1 MLCFYRWSAQGKFF
15 GRLGEDSISIY
26 ETPVS
31 CHPVYSPKNHSLCG
45 NIFLSLLSGSFHF
58 EISWQDKWQVNAVHV
73 WLHPLHHYSSSHI
86 LLTVL
91 STFCMVLARRICVT
105 IRRFLIWWSFPFF
118 LMTFTFDSRVRLWG
132 DASHSKGL
140 QICWITF
147 CSIRRNH
154 SLTMRYEH
162 FDSLS
167 LLHNFH
173 RRIAMK

>member
-31 CHPVYSPKNHSLCG
+31 CHPVYSPKNRYLCG

-73 WLHPLHHYSSSHI
+73 WLHPLHHYSSSHV

-91 STFCMVLARRICVT
+91 STFCIVIDKENLCDNQEVLDLVIISFFPHDLNIWFKGETVT
-105 IRRFLIWWSFPFF
+105 
-118 LMTFTFDSRVRLWG
+118 
-132 DASHSKGL
+132 
-140 QICWITF
+140 
-147 CSIRRNH
+147 
-154 SLTMRYEH
+154 
-162 FDSLS
+162 
-167 LLHNFH
+167 
-173 RRIAMK
+173 